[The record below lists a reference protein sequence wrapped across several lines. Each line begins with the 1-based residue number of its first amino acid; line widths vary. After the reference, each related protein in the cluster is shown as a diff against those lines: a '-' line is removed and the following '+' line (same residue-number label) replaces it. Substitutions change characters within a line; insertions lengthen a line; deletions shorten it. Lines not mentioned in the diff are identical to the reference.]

1 MEINNQQLNPDQLL
15 KLYKNIDSNI
25 NNAVKKETLSN
36 NLSNKLFLTSSLRSL
51 DSSLQKIIL
60 QNWIQQNLPLKEN
73 ELQKL
78 VGLIYNN
85 SFNIDNEQLIKIA
98 SFLVKNNLPLSTYLI
113 KGVAQFLERKSSIS
127 QEYNKSPELK
137 GQLSVNIF
145 NNPEQ
150 IKLELE
156 QYFQKT
162 GKILG
167 QLFTQESDDNSKL
180 KGQLIGQQA
189 INARRESLLFVEIPL
204 FFSKQKDTP
213 IPLFLKYNQ
222 LTDNKS
228 SVDNN
233 KYSIE
238 FIIELSNLGTIRAR
252 ILIDQKKI
260 YSSFKASTEQT
271 FKLINKYF
279 PNLQKRLSE
288 KGFNALEPEIKKFQ
302 EEKPIFNFLNENFSE
317 ESTDFH
323 HINFKV

>member
-1 MEINNQQLNPDQLL
+1 MEINNQQLNPNQLL
-15 KLYKNIDSNI
+15 KLYKNIDSNK
-25 NNAVKKETLSN
+25 NNVAKKETLSN
-36 NLSNKLFLTSSLRSL
+36 NSSNKLFLTSSMRSL

-73 ELQKL
+73 ELQKI
-78 VGLIYNN
+78 VSLINNN

-98 SFLVKNNLPLSTYLI
+98 SFLTKNKLPLSTYLI
-113 KGVAQFLERKSSIS
+113 KGVAQFLESKSSIS
-127 QEYNKSPELK
+127 QEINKTPELK
-137 GQLSVNIF
+137 GQLSVNAF
-145 NNPEQ
+145 NNSEQ

-162 GKILG
+162 GKLLE
-167 QLFTQESDDNSKL
+167 QLFTQEQDSNSNL
-180 KGQLIGQQA
+180 KGKLIGQQA
-189 INARRESLLFVEIPL
+189 INARRESLLFIEIPL

-213 IPLFLKYNQ
+213 TPLFLKYNQ

-228 SVDNN
+228 SVDKN

-271 FKLINKYF
+271 VKLINKYF

-288 KGFNALEPEIKKFQ
+288 KGFNALEPEIKEFQ

>member
-127 QEYNKSPELK
+127 QEYNKFPELK

-228 SVDNN
+228 SVDSN

-238 FIIELSNLGTIRAR
+238 FIIELSNLGIIRAR

-288 KGFNALEPEIKKFQ
+288 KGFNALEAEIKKFQ

>member
-1 MEINNQQLNPDQLL
+1 MEINNQNLTPDQML
-15 KLYKNIDSNI
+15 KLYKKINKNKNISLT
-25 NNAVKKETLSN
+25 KTTLSK
-36 NLSNKLFLTSSLRSL
+36 NLSSELVLPSSLRSL
-51 DSSLQKIIL
+51 DPSLQKIIL
-60 QNWIQQNLPLKEN
+60 QNWLELNLPLKEN
-73 ELQKL
+73 DLKKL
-78 VGLIYNN
+78 VNLIKNT
-85 SFNIDNEQLIKIA
+85 SLNIENKQLIKTA
-98 SFLVKNNLPLSTYLI
+98 SFLIKNNLPLSTHLI
-113 KGVAQFLERKSSIS
+113 KGVAQFLENKSSIS
-127 QEYNKSPELK
+127 QEINKTPELK
-137 GQLSVNIF
+137 GQLSVNAF

-156 QYFQKT
+156 QYFKKT
-162 GKILG
+162 GKILE
-167 QLFTQESDDNSKL
+167 QFFTQEQESNSTL
-180 KGQLIGQQA
+180 KGKLIGQQA

-213 IPLFLKYNQ
+213 TPLFLKYNQ

-228 SVDNN
+228 PVDKN

-238 FIIELSNLGTIRAR
+238 FIIELSNLGTIKAR

-271 FKLINKYF
+271 VKLINKYF
-279 PNLQKRLSE
+279 PNLQNRLSE
-288 KGFNALEPEIKKFQ
+288 KGFNALKPEIKKFQ